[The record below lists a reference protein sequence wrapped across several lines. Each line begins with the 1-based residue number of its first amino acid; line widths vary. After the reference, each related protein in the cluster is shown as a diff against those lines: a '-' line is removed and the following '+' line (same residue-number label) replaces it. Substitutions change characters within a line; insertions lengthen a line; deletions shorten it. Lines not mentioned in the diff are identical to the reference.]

1 MLTTEQLATMTP
13 DQVCA
18 ELFGRNDY
26 TADEY
31 AALTEHLPGINEYAS
46 IAEHNVRSGISVG
59 SYLQTWRVDN
69 DKTRQLPAAMA
80 TAAAKLQ
87 TKYGDPTANPL
98 MR

>member
-1 MLTTEQLATMTP
+1 MLTKEQLDQMTP
-13 DQVCA
+13 DEVCA

-26 TADEY
+26 TPDELSQ
-31 AALTEHLPGINEYAS
+31 LTQHLPGIEEYAS

-69 DKTRQLPAAMA
+69 GKTRQLPAAMA

-87 TKYGDPTANPL
+87 TKYGDPDANPL
-98 MR
+98 MQ